1 MKRLE
6 SIALVLLLLLAGQL
20 SAQPVQPAPAHRT
33 ASDIQAQT
41 AEAELRV
48 KSDQQKVLSLQ
59 ALARKEKDVIK
70 LSCVNDKMVQV
81 KAESNLFD
89 QSRAELTAVIETD
102 ARDGAFLSLVENAE
116 RIRKLREEAE
126 GCIGQPELMDEAK
139 NDFTAPTIFD
149 DPTNGLPF
157 TTDTIV
163 EPPAY
168 ASPFN

>member
-1 MKRLE
+1 M
-6 SIALVLLLLLAGQL
+6 LLLLVAGQL
-20 SAQPVQPAPAHRT
+20 SAQPAQPAPAHRS
-33 ASDIQAQT
+33 APDIQAQT
-41 AEAELRV
+41 EEAAGHV
-48 KSDQQKVLSLQ
+48 KVDQQKVLALQ

-102 ARDGAFLSLVENAE
+102 ARDGAFLTVMEGAE

-126 GCIGQPELMDEAK
+126 ACIGQPELIDEVA
-139 NDFTAPTIFD
+139 NDFTAPTIVD
-149 DPTNGLPF
+149 DPTAGLPF